1 MGWGKWRW
9 GSLLAWM
16 GRKGS
21 GIGASALECAAWWL
35 AVRGGGLP
43 KVWPGGRGRSWG
55 ATVADAACPEGVHAW
70 TGGGPCSCW
79 RGRGCK
85 LWGWEAWACAAAESG
100 IHATA
105 AAAAVAPV
113 DGTGGAENPVA
124 AAAAAAAAAVV
135 DGEHGDL
142 VGLADPLSAAQLH
155 Q

>member
-85 LWGWEAWACAAAESG
+85 LWGWEAWACGGGSE
-100 IHATA
+100 
-105 AAAAVAPV
+105 VAWAGSPSSLNSCRRV
-113 DGTGGAENPVA
+113 WNPRNCCCCCCC
-124 AAAAAAAAAVV
+124 
-135 DGEHGDL
+135 
-142 VGLADPLSAAQLH
+142 SC
-155 Q
+155 